1 MRYTQEK
8 QRHCHLRPNFDTSFS
23 MLHLH
28 RRTSASC
35 HNRDMACPASRIV
48 DMLAEFYRTARTCK
62 YGNTSA
68 SQASSLPRRS
78 LTFTRRSLH
87 LSQALSDGS
96 WAMCTSYARNSPKQ
110 PERSLTRM
118 YREAVWYKIPF
129 AQLLRCCRDPQ
140 LNVMSNQFVE
150 GLVEWDET
158 LKLLIHAE
166 LLGIVWTSAEKGIA
180 SAPPSSQ
187 CDASLGLRRRPGHRT
202 FHVMIGH
209 LS

>member
-1 MRYTQEK
+1 MGYTLEK

-35 HNRDMACPASRIV
+35 HNRDMACPASRTV

-68 SQASSLPRRS
+68 SQASSLLRRS

-96 WAMCTSYARNSPKQ
+96 WAMCTSYARNTPKQ
-110 PERSLTRM
+110 PESPLMKNSR
-118 YREAVWYKIPF
+118 REVSSPIF
-129 AQLLRCCRDPQ
+129 ASQTLCYCSVSQ
-140 LNVMSNQFVE
+140 LNVMSNQFLADLSNE
-150 GLVEWDET
+150 M
-158 LKLLIHAE
+158 
-166 LLGIVWTSAEKGIA
+166 
-180 SAPPSSQ
+180 
-187 CDASLGLRRRPGHRT
+187 RR
-202 FHVMIGH
+202 
-209 LS
+209 